1 MGVWGKNSLPSHADI
16 SNTDKFSNIILNIKF
31 IIITTNLTRKF
42 KFLEGVKLTVGEH
55 QLPKI
60 LIFILKLEFYYQQQ
74 IWSVY
79 LEMADRFYSF
89 LRRMSSKYSSLHNH
103 NLCQYFFQGKMVS
116 HEKSG
121 QFSSQFKQHKC
132 FFWRKPLC
140 LDLQKKCFTILSH
153 MILKRC
159 AFKSR

>member
-1 MGVWGKNSLPSHADI
+1 MGIWGKNSLPSHADI

-55 QLPKI
+55 KFPKI

-74 IWSVY
+74 IQSVY
-79 LEMADRFYSF
+79 IEMADRFYSF
-89 LRRMSSKYSSLHNH
+89 LRRISSKYSSLHNH

-121 QFSSQFKQHKC
+121 QFSSQFKLHNSNYRRSALPFC
-132 FFWRKPLC
+132 H
-140 LDLQKKCFTILSH
+140 T
-153 MILKRC
+153 
-159 AFKSR
+159 